1 MRRLRSLLVVSA
13 ALAAVLG
20 GVPAGAAATPA
31 APTAAAAAYSC
42 DPGYFCMYSGWNG
55 TGERCQYYLGE
66 KRDTV
71 DDCDF
76 IQRRQYTLSVYN
88 RVSRRVQYYSGNN
101 HNPDT
106 RVGSEQPGDYGNLQG
121 SYQIRSMKRQ

>member
-1 MRRLRSLLVVSA
+1 MRRLRSLLIVSA

-20 GVPAGAAATPA
+20 GVPAWAAPTPA

-55 TGERCQYYLGE
+55 TGERCQYWQGE
-66 KRDTV
+66 KRDTA
-71 DDCDF
+71 DDCGF
-76 IQRRQYTLSVYN
+76 VQRRWNTLSAYN
-88 RVSRRVQYYSGNN
+88 FTGHRVQYYSGNN
-101 HNPDT
+101 HSSRT
-106 RVGSEQPGDYGNLQG
+106 RVGSSQPNERGNLQG